1 MPQSKHI
8 LPFPS
13 YIEKNLQNHDKHEE
27 MRAAYTVVINKYAKN
42 LFNFGIRF
50 CQDKEV
56 VKDCIQQLFLDL
68 WDLDFDVNARDTI
81 KAYIFKAMR
90 NRVIREQAKW
100 GKNLPLDEEH
110 DFVLEFGIESKMI
123 AEAADREMA
132 EKVKRQLDALPARQR
147 EIIYLRFYE
156 GLNMAEISAIMNI
169 NTQSAHNLLQKAY
182 QKIRVNWQSVL
193 FIIGLLYSSEN
204 VN

>member
-1 MPQSKHI
+1 M
-8 LPFPS
+8 
-13 YIEKNLQNHDKHEE
+13 QNRDKHEE
-27 MRAAYTVVINKYAKN
+27 MRAAYTKAINEYAKN

-68 WDLDFDVNARDTI
+68 WNRDFDLNGRDTI

-110 DFVLEFGIESKMI
+110 DFILEFGIESKLI
-123 AEAADREMA
+123 AEATDREMA
-132 EKVKRQLDALPARQR
+132 KKVKKLLDALPARQR

-156 GLNMAEISAIMNI
+156 GLDIAEISAIMNI
-169 NTQSAHNLLQKAY
+169 NAQSAHNLLQKAY
-182 QKIRVNWQSVL
+182 QKIRVNWHAFL
-193 FIIGLLYSSEN
+193 FVISLLYCNEN
-204 VN
+204 IN